1 MYEEIAFALPD
12 VELRGRIYVPE
23 GEGPHPVAIFH
34 SGVGSVAEG
43 NYPHADLFT
52 QRGLAV
58 VFYDH
63 RGLGYSGGTL
73 RQELDPVQNARDLRD
88 VITLLSERDDID
100 EQRISLSGFSL
111 GGTISLIAAGFDHR
125 VASVASAVG
134 PVSSA
139 AAFGLFPPEALPE
152 IRAAVDEARRE
163 QLHGGQGAVLQLA
176 GIPVPGGPHV
186 AFADPLGW
194 EFVQQFLDL
203 PSFRN
208 EITETS
214 LGRLWEMELMPLAPR
229 LTAKVLM
236 IAATEDTL
244 SRTEDIREFFEQV
257 QTEKVLE
264 EHPGSH
270 YQVLIGEGYRTLIA
284 RTADFIVGNTSDS
297 ASS

>member
-1 MYEEIAFALPD
+1 MYEEVTFALPD
-12 VELRGRIYVPE
+12 VELRGRLYRPE
-23 GEGPHPVAIFH
+23 GDGPHPVVIFH

-43 NYPHADLFT
+43 NYPYADLFT
-52 QRGLAV
+52 ERGLAV

-100 EQRISLSGFSL
+100 EQQISLSGFSL

-139 AAFGLFPPEALPE
+139 AAFGLFPPEALPAVQ
-152 IRAAVDEARRE
+152 AAVDESRRE
-163 QLHGGQGAVLQLA
+163 QLHGGQGTILQTA
-176 GIPVPGGPHV
+176 GVPVPDGPQV

-194 EFVQQFLDL
+194 EFTQQFLHL

-208 EITETS
+208 EITTTS

-229 LTAKVLM
+229 LTARLLM
-236 IAATEDTL
+236 IVGTEDTL

-257 QTEKVLE
+257 QTEKLFE
-264 EHPGSH
+264 EYPGSH
-270 YQVLIGEGYRTLIA
+270 YEILLGEGYRKLIA
-284 RTADFIVGNTSDS
+284 RTADFIAENAADS
-297 ASS
+297 ASR